1 MSKLFDQLHNIFLF
15 ISSVQISLA
24 LVDFA
29 EFDIYINTE
38 TSFQIRLYVCH
49 LVFHSVVRV
58 RLRLL
63 RFEEVFELVNALL
76 CGWLQSPFD
85 CESFVLFD
93 NSIRFTLTLR
103 LLRPVLIRFEICLRR
118 NQFGRQLFLLYFFEG
133 TQ

>member
-1 MSKLFDQLHNIFLF
+1 MSKLFDQLHNIFQF
-15 ISSVQISLA
+15 IRSVWISLA

-29 EFDIYINTE
+29 EFDVYINTE
-38 TSFQIRLYVCH
+38 TSFQIRLYVRH

-63 RFEEVFELVNALL
+63 HFEEVLELVNALL

-93 NSIRFTLTLR
+93 NSICFSLTLR
-103 LLRPVLIRFEICLRR
+103 LLSPVLILFELCLRR
-118 NQFGRQLFLLYFFEG
+118 NQVRRKFFVLYFFVG

>member
-1 MSKLFDQLHNIFLF
+1 M
-15 ISSVQISLA
+15 A

-29 EFDIYINTE
+29 EFDVYINTE
-38 TSFQIRLYVCH
+38 TSFQIRLYVRH
-49 LVFHSVVRV
+49 LVFHSIIRV

-76 CGWLQSPFD
+76 CGWLQSPLD

-93 NSIRFTLTLR
+93 NSICFSLTLR